1 MSPPSKHAARAFEQ
15 SSLRRAFIFL
25 CLAFVF
31 VVVATAPTI
40 AESTLAQQ
48 TCSAVALVAACMT
61 MYIVSSG
68 HVHYLLS
75 FVCIALGCGNRV
87 ALRATFTPL
96 SSPIDWYGIDS
107 TRAHTDHLTRMR
119 TEHAAY
125 VHTIQYLVQYLIMQ
139 ST

>member
-75 FVCIALGCGNRV
+75 LVCIALGCANRA

-125 VHTIQYLVQYLIMQ
+125 IQYLVQYLVQ